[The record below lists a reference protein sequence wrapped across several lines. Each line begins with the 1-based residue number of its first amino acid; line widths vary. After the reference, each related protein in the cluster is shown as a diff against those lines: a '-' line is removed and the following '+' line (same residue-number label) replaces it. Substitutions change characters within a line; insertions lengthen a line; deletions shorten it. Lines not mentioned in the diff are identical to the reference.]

1 MASGE
6 NRVSK
11 PYPACPRLPNVSFIY
26 NNIMNFDYNISDT
39 VYTLYS
45 SIIYMIVI
53 WKADEIYIYILSY
66 LRICIF
72 FCCQKDCCPFM
83 AFT

>member
-26 NNIMNFDYNISDT
+26 NNIMNYDYNISDI
-39 VYTLYS
+39 YS
-45 SIIYMIVI
+45 ITIIYMIVI
-53 WKADEIYIYILSY
+53 LKADEIYIYLILSY
-66 LRICIF
+66 LITYIKSDLVLQPIRDNF
-72 FCCQKDCCPFM
+72 FF
-83 AFT
+83 

>member
-26 NNIMNFDYNISDT
+26 NNIMNYDYNISD
-39 VYTLYS
+39 
-45 SIIYMIVI
+45 I
-53 WKADEIYIYILSY
+53 
-66 LRICIF
+66 
-72 FCCQKDCCPFM
+72 
-83 AFT
+83 